1 MLKEYRCTREEPYRY
16 CTEHPVLEA
25 RQGYYVTAFSAEDAL
40 EIMAKRFPEDVEAGY
55 WFTIQFWRTIG

>member
-16 CTEHPVLEA
+16 KPIFPPLES

-40 EIMAKRFPEDVEAGY
+40 EIMAKRFPGDIKEGY
-55 WFTIQFWRTIG
+55 WFTIQFG